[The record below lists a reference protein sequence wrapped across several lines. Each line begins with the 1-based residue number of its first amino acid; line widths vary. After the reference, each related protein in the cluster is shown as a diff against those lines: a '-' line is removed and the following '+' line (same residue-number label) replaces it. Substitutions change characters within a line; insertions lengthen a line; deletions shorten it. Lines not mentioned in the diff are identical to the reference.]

1 MMSAISVD
9 INASLKLKANASI
22 NVFELKALI
31 NQLNV
36 KPLMGNE
43 IVFSVPKAVT
53 VIINNGKNK
62 KIKTAREIKVK
73 NLFLQIGRASCRE
86 RV

>member
-73 NLFLQIGRASCRE
+73 NLFLRI
-86 RV
+86 